1 MKRDEL
7 LDFLLES
14 DEFTKKELK
23 KKKIEELQVLF
34 DERFDIEY
42 EDEDFSDDL
51 KIQNIEEEIVEID
64 ISKLSTVEQRQYR
77 RAGILPQIIINKY
90 TRFDDETP
98 KMNN

>member
-77 RAGILPQIIINKY
+77 RAGILPQITINKY